1 MSSICFV
8 VVLNISCYAA
18 CQSSE
23 QAVNKLWTPAIWIIA
38 SPQAIASMRSVFMV
52 LAKKET

>member
-18 CQSSE
+18 SQSSE